1 MSYRVELA
9 RSADREL
16 WRLPEPYRT
25 KVFKL
30 IKMLGEEPR
39 PQGCKKLK
47 GTTDAWRVAP
57 RRKARSGFCV
67 TQHDGAGYLEEDLK
81 NDSYSR

>member
-25 KVFKL
+25 KVFRV
-30 IKMLGEEPR
+30 IKQLGEVPR
-39 PQGCKKLK
+39 PNGCKKLK
-47 GTTDAWRVAP
+47 GSKDAWRIRLGPYRILYTVQDVL
-57 RRKARSGFCV
+57 RIVRVESVGDRKDV
-67 TQHDGAGYLEEDLK
+67 YK
-81 NDSYSR
+81 

>member
-25 KVFKL
+25 KIFKL
-30 IKMLGEEPR
+30 IKTLGEEPR
-39 PQGCKKLK
+39 PKGCRKLK
-47 GTTDAWRVAP
+47 GTTDAWRVRMGP
-57 RRKARSGFCV
+57 YRNLYTVQDVLRVMRMESVGDRKDVYR
-67 TQHDGAGYLEEDLK
+67 
-81 NDSYSR
+81 